1 MVEIAQAELPR
12 FATNALR
19 ALSMDAVQKA
29 NSGHPGMPMGM
40 ADLAYAV
47 WSKTLHFNPKNPRWL
62 NRDRFVLSNG
72 HGSML
77 LYSLL
82 HLTGF
87 DLPLDEL
94 KNFRQLHSKTPGHP
108 EYGHTPGV
116 EVTTGPL
123 GQGIANA
130 VGMALAERW
139 LAARFN
145 KPGHE
150 LIDHRSYV
158 FAGDGCMEEGVSH
171 GACSLAGHL
180 GLNKLIV
187 FYDDNHISID
197 GPTSLSFS
205 DDVPKRFAAYGW
217 NSMQIDGHDPA
228 AIAKAIDQ
236 AHAEKDRPTL
246 IACRTVIGFGAPTR
260 AGTHKAHGEALGEV
274 EVAGT
279 RKALGWEWPPFV
291 VPQPVLDHWRA
302 IGSKGAGLEAA
313 WNQKVEA
320 YSKAFPAEGKELKRI
335 MEGRSAEGWQS
346 DLAKLH
352 EEWKVKP
359 PDQGSRI
366 SSGKVLDTIGMKH
379 GDLLGG
385 SADLTPS
392 NNTKAAGFED
402 IAKAK
407 FAGKYVRYG
416 VREHGMG
423 AIMNGLALHGG
434 VVPYAGT
441 FAMFSDYMRPAI
453 RLAALSGLQVVF
465 VMTHDSIGLGEDGPT
480 HQPVEHY
487 AALRAIPNLYVFRPA
502 DARETLESWK
512 LALEMT
518 KSPSLLL
525 LSRQKVNGMPYSG
538 PDGTAKGGY
547 VLADA
552 PQGTKLDTVLMATGS
567 EIQVAM
573 AARDLLAK
581 DKVCARVV
589 SLPCWELFE
598 QQPEAYRKQVLKPEI
613 TSRVAV
619 EAGVSLGWDRYL
631 GPTGTF
637 VGMKGFGYSAPFQKI
652 YEHVGITPE
661 KVAEAAKKGMR

>member
-1 MVEIAQAELPR
+1 MAEIAASDLPR

-40 ADLAYAV
+40 ADIAYV
-47 WSKTLHFNPKNPRWL
+47 LWSQHLRFSPTNPRWL

-82 HLTGF
+82 HLTGY

-139 LAARFN
+139 LASRFN
-145 KPGHE
+145 RPGHE
-150 LIDHRSYV
+150 LIDHFTYV

-171 GACSLAGHL
+171 EACGLAGHL

-205 DDVPKRFAAYGW
+205 DDVPKRFNAYGW
-217 NSMQIDGHDPA
+217 NTMQIDGHDPA
-228 AIAKAIDQ
+228 AVAQAIAKAQ
-236 AHAEKDRPTL
+236 AEKERPTL
-246 IACRTVIGFGAPTR
+246 IACRTVIGYGAPTR
-260 AGTHKAHGEALGEV
+260 AGSHKAHGEPLGEE
-274 EVAGT
+274 EVAGA
-279 RKALGWEWPPFV
+279 RKALGWDWPPFV
-291 VPQPVLDHWRA
+291 VPQPVLDFWRGVGA
-302 IGSKGAGLEAA
+302 KGAGLEAA
-313 WNQKVEA
+313 WNQKAEA
-320 YSKAFPAEGKELKRI
+320 YAKAFPAEGRELKRI
-335 MEGRSAEGWQS
+335 MAGKPADGWQS

-359 PDQGSRI
+359 PDLASRA
-366 SSGKVLDTIGMKH
+366 SSGKVLDTIGLKH
-379 GDLLGG
+379 VDLIGG

-392 NNTKAAGFED
+392 NNTKATGFED
-402 IAKAK
+402 IAKGK
-407 FAGKYVRYG
+407 YSGKYVRYG

-423 AIMNGLALHGG
+423 AIMNGLSLHGG

-441 FAMFSDYMRPAI
+441 FATFSDYMRPAI
-453 RLAALSGLQVVF
+453 RLAALSGVQVIY

-502 DARETLESWK
+502 DSRETLEAWQA
-512 LALEMT
+512 ALEMT
-518 KSPSLLL
+518 GSPSLLL
-525 LSRQKVNGMPYSG
+525 LSRQKLPGMPYSG
-538 PDGTAKGGY
+538 PDGAGKGGY
-547 VLADA
+547 VLAEN
-552 PQGTKLDTVLMATGS
+552 PQGTKMDAVLMATGS
-567 EIQVAM
+567 EVQVVM

-581 DKVCARVV
+581 DKIGARVV

-598 QQPEAYRKQVLKPEI
+598 QQPEAYRNQVLRPGLAN
-613 TSRVAV
+613 RVAV

-631 GPTGTF
+631 GPSGTF
-637 VGMKGFGYSAPFQKI
+637 IGMKGFGYSAPYQKI
-652 YEHVGITPE
+652 YEHLGITPE
-661 KVAEAAKKGMR
+661 KVAEAVKKGMR